1 MSVTRTVICSGW
13 MTPDAAPS
21 PHSLATASG
30 LLLGTLAAAMLI
42 GALVGWALGSAGIGL
57 LVGALLG
64 IPLGVLVVYQVYG
77 RSPRT

>member
-1 MSVTRTVICSGW
+1 
-13 MTPDAAPS
+13 MTPDAASS

-30 LLLGTLAAAMLI
+30 LLLGALGAAMAL

-64 IPLGVLVVYQVYG
+64 IPLGVGAVYQVYG
-77 RSPRT
+77 RSSS

>member
-1 MSVTRTVICSGW
+1 VICSAG

-30 LLLGTLAAAMLI
+30 LLLGSLAAAMILGGLI
-42 GALVGWALGSAGIGL
+42 GWALGSAGLGL

-64 IPLGVLVVYQVYG
+64 IPLGVGVVYQVYG
-77 RSPRT
+77 RSRQS